1 VTAHILDGRRLAQAL
16 RDELVPE
23 VARIARRRGRP
34 PGLGVVLVGDDGPSA
49 IYVRNKV
56 RAAQKLGMTS
66 RVVPLPSGASQQ
78 ELHAAIEALN
88 ADPSIDAFLVQLPLP
103 AHLEPHTALARI
115 LPHKDADALHPARGL
130 VGDIGGDGLLPCT
143 PAGCLRL
150 IAETGIE
157 LTGAH
162 AVVVGRSQIVG
173 RPMAQLLL
181 AHNATVTVCHRHT
194 QNLRQHTRMA
204 DVLVVAAGV
213 PHLIGAD
220 DVKPQ
225 AVVID
230 VGIHRREDAAHN
242 VTLIGDVDTEAVRHV
257 ARAITPVPGG
267 VGPMTIAMLLHNA
280 VRAADLSG
288 TN

>member
-1 VTAHILDGRRLAQAL
+1 MTALILDGRRLAKQL
-16 RDELVPE
+16 RAELAPE
-23 VARIARRRGRP
+23 VARLVQSRGRP

-49 IYVRNKV
+49 IYVRSKV
-56 RAAQKLGMTS
+56 RAAQALGMIS
-66 RVVPLPSGASQQ
+66 KVVPLPAQASQQ
-78 ELHAAIEALN
+78 ALHEAITQLNDDAA
-88 ADPSIDAFLVQLPLP
+88 IDAFLVQLPLP
-103 AHLEPHTALARI
+103 AHLDAQAALARI
-115 LPHKDADALHPARGL
+115 APHKDADALHPARGL
-130 VGDIGGDGLLPCT
+130 VGGDGLLPCT

-150 IAETGIE
+150 IAETGIP
-157 LTGAH
+157 LQGAH

-181 AHNATVTVCHRHT
+181 AHNATVTICHRHT
-194 QNLRQHTRMA
+194 VNLSQHTRMA

-213 PHLIGAD
+213 PHLIGAA

-230 VGIHRREDAAHN
+230 VGIHRRLGPKGA
-242 VTLIGDVDTEAVRHV
+242 VSLIGDVDTEAVRQV

-280 VRAADLSG
+280 VRAADISAAP
-288 TN
+288 